1 MNGISAPGEPQVVR
15 NGLQSPPIN
24 TSKDMASHLASK
36 PHDAQPNYDVM
47 STGSNM
53 KASGNLIDA
62 TDDLANI
69 GDNNAS

>member
-1 MNGISAPGEPQVVR
+1 
-15 NGLQSPPIN
+15 
-24 TSKDMASHLASK
+24 MASRLAST